1 MILNL
6 LIKLHLVKWSYS
18 HIKLTMHDNHSVV
31 VPSWSLLDLTFI
43 YLSLILGRIGTP
55 HFMSPEVVN
64 REQYGKPAD
73 VWGCG

>member
-1 MILNL
+1 
-6 LIKLHLVKWSYS
+6 
-18 HIKLTMHDNHSVV
+18 MHDNHSVV